1 MLAEL
6 NAMAESV
13 RYRPADL
20 IIEDKYSTGMD
31 FLLRQ
36 VTPGFD
42 ETIQSNFALLQMIGN
57 ETKQISP
64 ESCISTTI
72 DDDKSLFGKSI

>member
-20 IIEDKYSTGMD
+20 IIEDKYSTGM
-31 FLLRQ
+31 
-36 VTPGFD
+36 GFD

-57 ETKQISP
+57 ETKLISP